1 MAVKVVMPKLG
12 LTMTQGQ
19 LVSWLVADGTPVRK
33 GQPIFTIETD
43 KATIESEAPA
53 DGILVTSVAAGTM
66 VPVNG
71 LVGYVLAPGEVAP
84 DAPTESLAPAVPV
97 PAPADA
103 EKPASPAAKRR
114 ARELGI
120 DLGQVT
126 GSGEAGRITL
136 EDVEAYAAAAAS
148 TQQPAAEAGAL
159 RASPMARRLAR
170 EAGIDLNRV
179 QGSGEG
185 GRITREDVERA
196 AAQRPAV
203 SPPGAQ
209 APEVPAAPTA
219 EAGQLIPISGV
230 RAVVASRMHASQQQT
245 AAVTITTE
253 VDASALVELRTQL
266 NERLAEQLGFRIGY
280 NDILI
285 YITARAL
292 REFPYMNARQ
302 EGEAIR
308 LLPEVHLGL
317 AVDTERG
324 LLVPVVRD
332 ADRKSIVRISRELRE
347 KIERALAGRSLPDEL
362 SGSTF
367 TLTNLGMYGIDVFTP
382 IINPPELAIL
392 GVGRIEQKPA
402 AYQGQLALRHR
413 MALSLTF
420 DHRLVDGAPAA
431 RFLQRIASWIEQPF
445 LMLAQ
450 LG

>member
-19 LVSWLVADGTPVRK
+19 LVNWLVADGAPVRK

-43 KATIESEAPA
+43 KATIEAEAPA
-53 DGILVTSVAAGTM
+53 DGILVTSVPAGTT

-71 LVGYVLAPGEVAP
+71 LVGYVLAPGESVP
-84 DAPTESLAPAVPV
+84 GTPPALSVST
-97 PAPADA
+97 PAPGTV
-103 EKPASPAAKRR
+103 EKLASPAARRR

-120 DLGQVT
+120 DLNQVT

-136 EDVEAYAAAAAS
+136 EDVESYAA
-148 TQQPAAEAGAL
+148 TVPDVTPANGVEPEPL

-170 EAGIDLNRV
+170 EAGLDLSHI

-185 GRITREDVERA
+185 GRITREDVEQA
-196 AAQRPAV
+196 IAQRDSGSLPVLPATET
-203 SPPGAQ
+203 PR
-209 APEVPAAPTA
+209 EPAA

-230 RAVVASRMHASQQQT
+230 RAVVASRMHASRQQT

-253 VDASALVELRTQL
+253 VDATALVELRNQL
-266 NERLAEQLGFRIGY
+266 NEQLAEQLGFRIGY
-280 NDILI
+280 NEILM

-308 LLPEVHLGL
+308 LLPEVHVGL
-317 AVDTERG
+317 AVDTQRG

-332 ADRKSIVRISRELRE
+332 ADRKSIVSIARQLRQTV
-347 KIERALAGRSLPDEL
+347 ERAVAGKSLPDEL

-367 TLTNLGMYGIDVFTP
+367 TLTNLGMFGIDAFTP

-392 GVGRIEQKPA
+392 GIGRIEQKPA
-402 AYQGQLALRHR
+402 AYRGQLALRYR
-413 MALSLTF
+413 LALSLTF

-450 LG
+450 LD

>member
-1 MAVKVVMPKLG
+1 MAVKVVMPNLG

-19 LVSWLVADGTPVRK
+19 LVSWLVADGALVRK

-53 DGILVTSVAAGTM
+53 DGILVTSVPAGTT

-71 LVGYVLAPGEVAP
+71 LVGYVLAPGEPAP
-84 DAPTESLAPAVPV
+84 GAPPTATGSVPV
-97 PAPADA
+97 PASA
-103 EKPASPAAKRR
+103 EKLASPAARRR

-120 DLGQVT
+120 DLSQVVGT
-126 GSGEAGRITL
+126 GEAGRITL
-136 EDVEAYAAAAAS
+136 EDVEAYAAAARSVTA
-148 TQQPAAEAGAL
+148 AAEVESEPL

-170 EAGIDLNRV
+170 AAGLDLSHI

-185 GRITREDVERA
+185 GRITREDVEQA
-196 AAQRPAV
+196 IAQRQAG
-203 SPPGAQ
+203 SPPS
-209 APEVPAAPTA
+209 APVSEVLPGSAA
-219 EAGQLIPISGV
+219 EAGQLVPISGV
-230 RAVVASRMHASQQQT
+230 RAVVANRMLASQQQT
-245 AAVTITTE
+245 AAVTLTTE
-253 VDASALVELRTQL
+253 VDATALVELRNQL
-266 NERLAEQLGFRIGY
+266 NERLAEQLGFRIRY
-280 NDILI
+280 NEILI

-308 LLPEVHLGL
+308 LLPQVHLGL

-332 ADRKSIVRISRELRE
+332 ADRKSIVSIGRELRQT
-347 KIERALAGRSLPDEL
+347 IERALAGKSLPDEL
-362 SGSTF
+362 GGSTF
-367 TLTNLGMYGIDVFTP
+367 TLTNLGMYGIDAFTP

-402 AYQGQLALRHR
+402 AHRGQLTLRYR
-413 MALSLTF
+413 VALSLTF

-431 RFLQRIASWIEQPF
+431 RFLQRIAGWIEQPL

-450 LG
+450 LD